1 MKIKMV
7 NRVLEPLRELL
18 TNEPSHKFLDV
29 LNEDAYE

>member
-1 MKIKMV
+1 MV